1 MPCWKTRNDGKL
13 ECGAVRTPHVAPMA
27 MRHLSNNGLNRPR
40 TRQSSGETIGV
51 PDLLHLFDRGSSA
64 QEDDAAE
71 REEARR
77 HTESPPN
84 CPGTDHATTGP
95 AWVGERVSTSVSTLG
110 WSHS

>member
-27 MRHLSNNGLNRPR
+27 MRHLSNNGLNRPC

-51 PDLLHLFDRGSSA
+51 PDVLHLFDRGSSA

-77 HTESPPN
+77 HHESPPQWLGDAQR
-84 CPGTDHATTGP
+84 PEQVD
-95 AWVGERVSTSVSTLG
+95 RKSTRLNS
-110 WSHS
+110 SH

>member
-27 MRHLSNNGLNRPR
+27 MRHLSNNGLNRPC

-51 PDLLHLFDRGSSA
+51 PDVLHLFDRGSSA

-71 REEARR
+71 REEARSEER
-77 HTESPPN
+77 R
-84 CPGTDHATTGP
+84 
-95 AWVGERVSTSVSTLG
+95 VGKECVSTCRSR
-110 WSHS
+110 WSPYH